1 MKIKSCPAYIAL
13 AMAMS
18 ACNNDIFIDPL
29 DLAVSAPLVGW
40 EGGDCVISVNE
51 EGLSAIVSIVR
62 QIDGQGEPLFD
73 IPLNTDLQGSCK
85 RHFDNSL
92 FGISMSLE
100 PSAHTLTFDIDHNY
114 YPDTIVIISRIYG
127 KYDNKNAKMAVLPA
141 PRFEAGEIDYQLFC
155 WTSEEISYIESAYTY
170 INGLDE
176 TRRHKICSAG
186 QTLARSTGYFRPWD
200 VEISEAL
207 FEGRD
212 LKVPLIE
219 YLPDKMI
226 PTVSDRTIDYTMAPQ
241 ILDKPDLHATEDS
254 YIDVPPGAVCD
265 ITIIVRAEKFGFDY
279 NLPAS
284 SPDGK
289 ATVNITGRYWQQ
301 TPLEYVIKA
310 EIREQ

>member
-1 MKIKSCPAYIAL
+1 MNSTIFSYNSCSSHVYNLKLHMKIKSCPAYIAL

-51 EGLSAIVSIVR
+51 EGLSAIVSIVS
-62 QIDGQGEPLFD
+62 QIYGQGEPLFD
-73 IPLNTDLQGSCK
+73 IPHN
-85 RHFDNSL
+85 
-92 FGISMSLE
+92 
-100 PSAHTLTFDIDHNY
+100 IDHNY